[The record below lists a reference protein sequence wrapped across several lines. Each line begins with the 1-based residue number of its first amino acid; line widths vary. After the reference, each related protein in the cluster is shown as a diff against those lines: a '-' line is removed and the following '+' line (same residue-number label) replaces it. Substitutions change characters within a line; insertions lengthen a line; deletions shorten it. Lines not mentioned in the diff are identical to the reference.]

1 MFTLQNLILLGYI
14 VVAIIILI
22 LNSYLTHYQ
31 NNNKRNMDDEAIEHA
46 LLVSKTSTFWSAV
59 NVILG
64 SYLAYLLYRVNG
76 SSSSSSNTV
85 RANSYNPNDVSNN
98 AYGMHREEDSTT
110 YRRFSNP
117 VSN

>member
-1 MFTLQNLILLGYI
+1 MFTLQNLILIGYI
-14 VVAIIILI
+14 LVAIIILI

-31 NNNKRNMDDEAIEHA
+31 NNNKRNMDDEAIEHV
-46 LLVSKTSTFWSAV
+46 LLVSRTSTFWSVV

-64 SYLAYLLYRVNG
+64 SYLAYLLYTVNG
-76 SSSSSSNTV
+76 SSSSNTV

-98 AYGMHREEDSTT
+98 TYGMHREEDSTT
-110 YRRFSNP
+110 YRRFNNP